1 MDGVRVWW
9 WGGVGQ
15 NITFMYTC
23 IPTKCYATDVTLQM
37 SSFAL
42 AHVLDVTL
50 QMSSLALAHTHTLNA
65 TLQMF
70 LLALAHLLH
79 ATLQMSLLALAHV
92 LTLKMSSLAVA
103 HVLDVTLQMSSLAFA
118 HTHTHAH
125 LMPKSKILSCVSST
139 ARCGTTG
146 FTDGANA
153 YKAAA
158 KLTKHTKKIK
168 FFQVKHTQS

>member
-1 MDGVRVWW
+1 
-9 WGGVGQ
+9 
-15 NITFMYTC
+15 
-23 IPTKCYATDVTLQM
+23 
-37 SSFAL
+37 
-42 AHVLDVTL
+42 
-50 QMSSLALAHTHTLNA
+50 
-65 TLQMF
+65 MF

-118 HTHTHAH
+118 HTHAH
-125 LMPKSKILSCVSST
+125 LMPKSKILSCVSSP